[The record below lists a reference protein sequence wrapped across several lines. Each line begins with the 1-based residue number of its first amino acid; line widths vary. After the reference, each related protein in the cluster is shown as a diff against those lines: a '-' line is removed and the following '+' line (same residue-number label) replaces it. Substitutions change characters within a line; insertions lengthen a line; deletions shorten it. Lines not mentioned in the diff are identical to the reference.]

1 MISLKRRNG
10 QYNYKGNR
18 ERTRNGS
25 FSNEKGMRM
34 KKAFLATIPVMAG
47 YIVLGI
53 GFGMLLQTRGYGV
66 LWSLSMSL
74 FIYAGSMQYVAI
86 DLLTGGVS
94 LITAALTT
102 VAVNARHLFY
112 GISMVDKYRSQKK
125 SSFFRTHFLFWTLTD
140 ETYSLVCSD
149 ETEHAGSPSV
159 YYFYVSIFDYSYWVL
174 GSVIGSLLGEVFPFS
189 TEGIDF
195 SLTALFLTVF
205 VEQWMTT
212 KNHLAAIVGV
222 VSSVLCLFLFGSDK
236 FLIPAMVLIAV
247 ILIILRK
254 KEGITNE

>member
-1 MISLKRRNG
+1 MKT
-10 QYNYKGNR
+10 KGKIDR
-18 ERTRNGS
+18 DIVCL
-25 FSNEKGMRM
+25 

-66 LWSLSMSL
+66 IWALAMSL
-74 FIYAGSMQYVAI
+74 FIFAGSMQYVAI

-94 LITAALTT
+94 LFTAALTT

-112 GISMVDKYRSQKK
+112 GISMVDKYKAQKGVAK
-125 SSFFRTHFLFWTLTD
+125 RHFLFWTLTD

-149 ETEHAGSPSV
+149 EPERSGNPSS

-205 VEQWMTT
+205 VEQWLTT

-222 VSSVLCLFLFGSDK
+222 AASVLCLFLFGSDK

-247 ILIILRK
+247 TLILLRK

>member
-1 MISLKRRNG
+1 MKT
-10 QYNYKGNR
+10 KGKIDR
-18 ERTRNGS
+18 DIVCL
-25 FSNEKGMRM
+25 

-66 LWSLSMSL
+66 IWALAMSL
-74 FIYAGSMQYVAI
+74 FIFAGSMQYVAI

-94 LITAALTT
+94 LFTAALTS

-112 GISMVDKYRSQKK
+112 GISMVDKYKAQKGVAK
-125 SSFFRTHFLFWTLTD
+125 RHFLFWTLTD

-149 ETEHAGSPSV
+149 EPERSGNLSS

-205 VEQWMTT
+205 VEQWLTT

-222 VSSVLCLFLFGSDK
+222 AASVLCLFLFGSDK

-247 ILIILRK
+247 TLILLRK

>member
-1 MISLKRRNG
+1 MKT
-10 QYNYKGNR
+10 NR
-18 ERTRNGS
+18 KIDRDIVCL
-25 FSNEKGMRM
+25 

-66 LWSLSMSL
+66 LWAFAMSF
-74 FIYAGSMQYVAI
+74 FIFAGSMQYVAI

-94 LITAALTT
+94 LLATALTT

-112 GISMVDKYRSQKK
+112 GISMVDKYKAQSGVVKR
-125 SSFFRTHFLFWTLTD
+125 HFLFWTLTD
-140 ETYSLVCSD
+140 ETYSLVCS
-149 ETEHAGSPSV
+149 EEPERSGNPSA

-174 GSVIGSLLGEVFPFS
+174 GSVIGSLLGEVLPFS

-205 VEQWMTT
+205 VEQWLTT

-222 VSSVLCLFLFGSDK
+222 AASVLCLFLFGSDK
-236 FLIPAMVLIAV
+236 FLIPAMVLIAGSL
-247 ILIILRK
+247 ILLRK

>member
-1 MISLKRRNG
+1 MKT
-10 QYNYKGNR
+10 KGKIDR
-18 ERTRNGS
+18 DIVCL
-25 FSNEKGMRM
+25 

-66 LWSLSMSL
+66 LWAFAMSF
-74 FIYAGSMQYVAI
+74 FIFAGSMQYVAI

-94 LITAALTT
+94 LLTTALTT

-112 GISMVDKYRSQKK
+112 GISMVDKYKEQSGVVKR
-125 SSFFRTHFLFWTLTD
+125 HFLFWTLTD
-140 ETYSLVCSD
+140 ETYSLVCS
-149 ETEHAGSPSV
+149 EEPERSGNPST

-174 GSVIGSLLGEVFPFS
+174 GSVIGSLLGEVLPFS

-205 VEQWMTT
+205 VEQWLTT

-222 VSSVLCLFLFGSDK
+222 VSSVLCLILFGSDK
-236 FLIPAMVLIAV
+236 FLIPAMVLIAGSL
-247 ILIILRK
+247 ILLRK

>member
-1 MISLKRRNG
+1 MKT
-10 QYNYKGNR
+10 KGKIDR
-18 ERTRNGS
+18 DIVCL
-25 FSNEKGMRM
+25 

-66 LWSLSMSL
+66 IWALAMSF
-74 FIYAGSMQYVAI
+74 FIFAGSMQYVAI

-94 LITAALTT
+94 LLTAALTT

-112 GISMVDKYRSQKK
+112 GISMVDKYKAQKGVAK
-125 SSFFRTHFLFWTLTD
+125 RHFLFWTLTD

-149 ETEHAGSPSV
+149 EPERSGNSSA

-174 GSVIGSLLGEVFPFS
+174 GSVIGSLLGEVLPFS

-205 VEQWMTT
+205 VEQWLTT

-222 VSSVLCLFLFGSDK
+222 VSSVLCLLLFGSDK

-247 ILIILRK
+247 TLILLRK